1 MNIRKSSIEGMKT
14 WIILL
19 EKFNHAHTFELFFIF
34 SED

>member
-14 WIILL
+14 WVILL
-19 EKFNHAHTFELFFIF
+19 EQLNHAHSLELFLIF